1 MSINSVVTDLRFA
14 VRLAGRSPG
23 AALLAILSLALGI
36 GANTA
41 VFSLIDTLVLKP
53 LPIAEPDRVF
63 QVAHGGRAAAA
74 GDHVSGG
81 ATLERVGE
89 LSALSG
95 LRDAGR
101 AEGVWTARR
110 CRRCGSPR

>member
-14 VRLAGRSPG
+14 ARLAGRSPA

-41 VFSLIDTLVLKP
+41 VFSLIDTLVLSRCRSP
-53 LPIAEPDRVF
+53 NPIACFKSPT
-63 QVAHGGRAAAA
+63 AAAA
-74 GDHVSGG
+74 RRRGDHVSGG
-81 ATLERVGE
+81 ATLSDVGE

-95 LRDAGR
+95 A
-101 AEGVWTARR
+101 A
-110 CRRCGSPR
+110 